1 LFPFADEIT
10 NGFTALCLRI
20 IGKPLTSGFA
30 AAIARPATALLRM
43 KSRRFIFLL
52 IGLLVVL
59 EEEMKKALT
68 LQAMTPEVRRR

>member
-1 LFPFADEIT
+1 
-10 NGFTALCLRI
+10 
-20 IGKPLTSGFA
+20 
-30 AAIARPATALLRM
+30 M
-43 KSRRFIFLL
+43 KSRRFIFLD